1 MVSFREFV
9 TKLTTGMSHDE
20 PKDDP
25 QLGNKRSDLVTQA
38 ARTLAAAKMATFDE
52 SNNSFAITDLG
63 RIAARYYLRHQT
75 VEVFNEKFNP
85 RMKNADI
92 FAMLSQATEFAQIQI
107 RDNEVDELTNIM
119 NSDNCPMEVNG
130 GATSAQGKVNILLQA
145 YISKVF
151 IEDFALVS
159 DSAYVAQNAGRIIR
173 ALLEI
178 ALSRNWANC
187 ALLLID
193 LSKAIE
199 KRMWPY
205 DHPLGQLNT
214 LQRDTLYN
222 LRRWADDTE
231 IQELREMEPKEL
243 GELVHLNPIHGA
255 ALRNAALM
263 FPTIG
268 VSYAL
273 RPLAHDL
280 LQISV
285 TVEPQFTWNTK
296 VSGSSEPFYVWVQ
309 DEEGLHILQWRSIL
323 LRQTSTA
330 IDIDFVIPW
339 SGEHQSLSI
348 VTASDRWLGSDSQT
362 SVSLADLVMPAAFDE
377 RTPPLDLPFL
387 SISAVDN
394 PDIEKQYRPYITM
407 FNTLQSQSFWSV
419 YHTQNNILIS
429 APVASGKSLM
439 GEMAMW
445 HALRHQSEAFILA
458 IVPGNRSSAEAAAR
472 LRHVLGKRAKVI
484 LARNSKEFEAGA
496 DETGARVLVATPGA
510 FDDIVGEKLT
520 SLATR
525 LSLIVL
531 EDLHLLDASYEL
543 SIIKLLT
550 IAKPARTRI
559 VGLTCS
565 LSNPSDLASW
575 LGVEYNYRYCFTP
588 QDRSSPLVVSTR
600 VFNLPHGLGLLKS
613 MIKPTYDLIKST
625 GSAIVFTPSASSAR
639 AVAAD
644 LVTQSGTEFDLNGF
658 LSAPRAD
665 VEPLLANLADSELL
679 EPLLHGVGYVVPT
692 MRARDLALVLE
703 LYAAGIVRALIAPR
717 TQAWKLPVRAETV
730 VLAGAQYLH
739 FRGEERMLRNYS
751 KHELVKMQG
760 FAAQS
765 ASPTSPA
772 GRMVV
777 MCQAE
782 QVVSIRRLLN
792 DGLSLESALPSVLD
806 PALAPLI
813 PSPVS
818 ANTGRGRDGHASIEE
833 HERHVLGRMLVPR
846 PKPRPIQ
853 PHRPRD
859 VDLRARDLMD
869 LLSWSYLVRRIRTNP
884 SFYDA
889 REGEERELVSRWIDA
904 FFVNR
909 EERERGHAQKPAK
922 DRPKLEVVEGYGQP
936 QEKKDKDDEHE
947 EKVLVPRVLAEEE
960 YVIEDGDE
968 DEGDSD

>member
-1 MVSFREFV
+1 
-9 TKLTTGMSHDE
+9 MSHDE

-38 ARTLAAAKMATFDE
+38 ARTLATAKMATFDE
-52 SNNSFAITDLG
+52 SNNTFAITDLG

-92 FAMLSQATEFAQIQI
+92 FAMLAQATEFAQVQI

-231 IQELREMEPKEL
+231 IQDLREMGPKEL

-263 FPTIG
+263 FPT
-268 VSYAL
+268 VSVTYAL

-280 LQISV
+280 LQLTV
-285 TVEPQFTWNTK
+285 NVEPQFTWNTK
-296 VSGSSEPFYVWVQ
+296 ISGSTEPFYVWVQ

-323 LRQTSTA
+323 LRQTSGT
-330 IDIDFVIPW
+330 IELDFILPW

-362 SVSLADLVMPAAFDE
+362 PVSLANLVMPQAFDE

-387 SISAVDN
+387 SISAVDD
-394 PDIEKQYRPYITM
+394 PDIEKVYRPQVTM
-407 FNTLQSQSFWSV
+407 FNTLQSQAFWSV

-445 HALRHQSEAFILA
+445 HSFRHQSDAFVLT
-458 IVPGNRSSAEAAAR
+458 IVPGNRSSAEAAAH
-472 LRHVLGKRAKVI
+472 LRGTLGKRAKVI
-484 LARNSKEFEAGA
+484 LARNTKEFEAGSA
-496 DETGARVLVATPGA
+496 EDGARVLVATPGA
-510 FDDIVGEKLT
+510 FDELIGDKLEA
-520 SLATR
+520 LATK

-543 SIIKLLT
+543 SIVKLLT
-550 IAKPARTRI
+550 IARPARIRI

-565 LSNPSDLASW
+565 LSNPSDLATW
-575 LGVEYNYRYCFTP
+575 LGVDFSYRYCFAP
-588 QDRSSPLVVSTR
+588 RDRSSPLVVTTR
-600 VFNLPHGLGLLKS
+600 AFSLPHGLALMKA
-613 MIKPTYDLIKST
+613 MVKPTYDLIKST
-625 GSAIVFTPSASSAR
+625 SSAIVFTPSASSAR
-639 AVAAD
+639 TVAAD

-658 LSAPRAD
+658 LNAERVD
-665 VEPLLANLADSELL
+665 VEPLLVNLQDEGLL
-679 EPLLHGVGYVVPT
+679 EPLLHGIGYVVPT
-692 MRARDLALVLE
+692 MRGRDLALVLE
-703 LYAAGIVRALIAPR
+703 LYASGILRALVVPR

-730 VLAGAQYLH
+730 ILAGAQYLY
-739 FRGEERMLRNYS
+739 FRGDDRMLRNYS

-760 FAAQS
+760 FAAKS
-765 ASPTSPA
+765 ASPTNAA
-772 GRMVV
+772 GRMFV

-782 QVVSIRRLLN
+782 QVVGIRRVLE
-792 DGLSLESALPSVLD
+792 DGLSLESALPGVLRAD
-806 PALAPLI
+806 V
-813 PSPVS
+813 PSPDYV
-818 ANTGRGRDGHASIEE
+818 ANSGHAVSVE
-833 HERHVLGRMLVPR
+833 HERAVLARMLPAR
-846 PKPRPIQ
+846 PKPTPIT
-853 PHRPRD
+853 PRRPRD
-859 VDLRARDLMD
+859 PDLRARDLMD
-869 LLSWSYLVRRIRTNP
+869 LLSWSYLVRRIKSNP
-884 SFYDA
+884 TFYDV
-889 REGEERELVSRWIDA
+889 REGEEREVVSRWVDA
-904 FFVNR
+904 FLEWKQAKDDGR
-909 EERERGHAQKPAK
+909 EIRERKK
-922 DRPKLEVVEGYGQP
+922 EMPKFEDVEGYGKP
-936 QEKKDKDDEHE
+936 EKKEKVQDEQE
-947 EKVLVPRVLAEEE
+947 EKVLVPRILAEEE
-960 YVIEDGDE
+960 YVIEDDDE
-968 DEGDSD
+968 DDDSD